1 MQDVA
6 AAGGIA
12 KLVGRTPMLLRH
24 APLLRRH
31 APMLQRHWNAV
42 APHLHR
48 LLERASL
55 LGTHA
60 DAFFEELPAL
70 LPYLGTLLDEL
81 PHLQRHIDGIAEH
94 RATLV
99 PAVRHLAPHLR
110 YLRPYYG
117 HLASRGAT
125 LAPHAAQIAPH
136 IGELLPP
143 PPFWGPTLVER
154 IDQLS
159 PILTALAAVPLR
171 HWIPHLPLLLRV
183 HPSQLSLAAAKLNA
197 AHASSELGPVDSL
210 SNLSARASVIHSER
224 GESEIGPDDSISN
237 VGVGSRLAGG
247 AGAGGTSRSEAAAST
262 VGGGGDGGVDLTHF
276 GFLLAE
282 LERGGLEETESG
294 RDSCEEEAAPPPGA
308 EAAEASGDLWSS
320 LKRGWGGLF
329 KPAAGEPV
337 AVAPAARTSRRGGG
351 PAQRRGRAQVLREV
365 GEAIDEAE
373 GRMRRLEGR
382 FRVFKHDM
390 HWRQQREEAAA
401 LQLCRMEG
409 ALFDAEDAAM
419 LLETASHDLRR
430 EIERQTILIGPE
442 AIARGRDRR
451 IVARG
456 SRPPGAA
463 LAEPPAQQDG
473 FLWRLPL

>member
-1 MQDVA
+1 
-6 AAGGIA
+6 
-12 KLVGRTPMLLRH
+12 
-24 APLLRRH
+24 
-31 APMLQRHWNAV
+31 MLQRHWNAV

-143 PPFWGPTLVER
+143 PPFWGTRRPTL
-154 IDQLS
+154 
-159 PILTALAAVPLR
+159 
-171 HWIPHLPLLLRV
+171 V

-197 AHASSELGPVDSL
+197 AHASSELGPHDSL

-294 RDSCEEEAAPPPGA
+294 RDSCEEEEAPPPGA